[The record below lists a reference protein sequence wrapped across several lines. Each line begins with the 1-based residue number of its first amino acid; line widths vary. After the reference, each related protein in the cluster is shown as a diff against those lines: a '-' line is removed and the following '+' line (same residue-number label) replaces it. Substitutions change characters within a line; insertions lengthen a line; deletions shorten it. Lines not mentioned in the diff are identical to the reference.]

1 MSWQSFQT
9 QPQQQQQQNQKPQ
22 QQSYNQQAPTQLPE
36 FKKSTYDD

>member
-36 FKKSTYDD
+36 FKKRT